1 MASTRPTVSTPAEL
15 IALLTSIVRAL
26 DDKKAEKLR
35 VLHVTKQSS
44 ITDYLVLATG
54 TSDPHLRALR
64 VELEKVIDASGA
76 AIAGMEMAP
85 GSGWLVVDAYQVMV
99 HLFRAEQ
106 RDMYRLENL
115 WKDAPELKVA
125 DLLASLLASAKK
137 KAVKKKA
144 VKNEGAAKKTPVKQ
158 AVEKIPVEKKTV
170 AKKTAAKK
178 SK

>member
-1 MASTRPTVSTPAEL
+1 MALTRPTVSTPAEL

-137 KAVKKKA
+137 KAVKNEA
-144 VKNEGAAKKTPVKQ
+144 VAKKTPVKQ
-158 AVEKIPVEKKTV
+158 AVEKIPVGKKTV